1 MLKRAVWGLAAGL
14 VLAALAGG
22 FTPLT
27 SSGVEAADIV
37 WHGYTLNRIYQP
49 QGGPTRFRTDR
60 ISLSAAAQIDP
71 KLSAYVEVYYHPFVP
86 AAGPAEPYRIYLES
100 AYTDIKMN
108 PGTLRVGKGRRMAF
122 AITPSYPNRKTT
134 NYGIFSEAFTQ
145 DRAQGIQYFVDSKH
159 YEAGVAVVT
168 GMRIGNR
175 AIGDVTLDGTNLV
188 KNLADRD
195 VPHDINE
202 TLQIEGK
209 YGLIL
214 KNGAKFG
221 ITGAFGHLDQSDLD
235 FLNAEFKSNT
245 HTSKT
250 HDRYGVYAVWPSGN
264 YVLQG
269 QYMLAETSDIDHSGW
284 EITAGYQPK
293 GMKPK
298 FFARYAG
305 VDMDV
310 APTSNQYTWD
320 KRQISLSV
328 VKPLR
333 PSVWLQLEHE
343 RNMEDPGCGAEDV
356 RDDITLLELFTGF

>member
-1 MLKRAVWGLAAGL
+1 MLRRTLWGLSASL
-14 VLAALAGG
+14 VLAAVAGG
-22 FTPLT
+22 YTPVSIT
-27 SSGVEAADIV
+27 GAQAADIV
-37 WHGYTLNRIYQP
+37 WHGYTLNRVYQP

-60 ISLSAAAQIDP
+60 VSLSAAAEIDP

-86 AAGPAEPYRIYLES
+86 AVGPAEPYRIYLES

-145 DRAQGIQYFVDSKH
+145 DRAQGVQYFVNSKH

-175 AIGDVTLDGTNLV
+175 AIGDVTLDGTNAV
-188 KNLADRD
+188 KSLADRD

-209 YGLIL
+209 YGIIL
-214 KNGAKFG
+214 KNGAKIG
-221 ITGAFGHLDQSDLD
+221 VTGSFGHLDQSDVD
-235 FLNAEFKSNT
+235 FLNTEFTGST
-245 HTSKT
+245 HTSKS
-250 HDRYGVYAVWPSGN
+250 HNRYGAYFTYPSGN

-269 QYMLAETSDIDHSGW
+269 QYMLADTSDIDHSGW
-284 EITAGYQPK
+284 EVMAGYQPK

-298 FFARYAG
+298 VFARYAA
-305 VDMDV
+305 VDMDF
-310 APTSNQYTWD
+310 APTTSQYTWD

-333 PSVWLQLEHE
+333 PSVWLQLEYE
-343 RNMEDPGCGAEDV
+343 RNMESPPSGMADV
-356 RDDITLLELFTGF
+356 RDDLAFLELFTGF